1 MTNESRNQFIDKLIL
16 SIRTEN
22 IDAFD
27 ENTQKGIIWFG
38 EKDVAKILN
47 EELPLLLNSY
57 DVANLLRFMVHN
69 DQTEYKDVVLNLLAE
84 VIKQLEKENLK
95 FNKDYHF
102 TNNIDKFGKE
112 GEPVILIKEV
122 YAEKIK
128 SMYTDFA
135 WSQLSPYVLFC
146 QEEN

>member
-16 SIRTEN
+16 SIRTDN

-38 EKDVAKILN
+38 EKNVAKILN
-47 EELPLLLNSY
+47 EELPLYLNDY

-69 DQTEYKDVVLNLLAE
+69 DQAEYKDVVLNLLAE
-84 VIKQLEKENLK
+84 VITQLEKENLK
-95 FNKDYHF
+95 FKEDYWF
-102 TNNIDKFGKE
+102 TNNKE
-112 GEPVILIKEV
+112 KEPVILIKQI

-135 WSQLSPYVLFC
+135 WSQLTPYILFL
-146 QEEN
+146 QEDN

>member
-1 MTNESRNQFIDKLIL
+1 MTNESKNQLIDKLIL
-16 SIRTEN
+16 SIRTDN

-38 EKDVAKILN
+38 EKNVAKILN
-47 EELPLLLNSY
+47 EELPLYLNDY

-69 DQTEYKDVVLNLLAE
+69 DQAEYKDVVLNLLAE
-84 VIKQLEKENLK
+84 VITQLEKENLK
-95 FNKDYHF
+95 FKEDYWF
-102 TNNIDKFGKE
+102 TNNKE
-112 GEPVILIKEV
+112 KEPVILIKQI

-135 WSQLSPYVLFC
+135 WSQLTPYILFL
-146 QEEN
+146 QGETK

>member
-1 MTNESRNQFIDKLIL
+1 MAIESRNQFIDKLIL
-16 SIRTEN
+16 SIRTDN

-47 EELPLLLNSY
+47 EELPLYLNDY

-84 VIKQLEKENLK
+84 VITQLEKENLK
-95 FNKDYHF
+95 FNKDYCF
-102 TNNIDKFGKE
+102 SQNSSKE
-112 GEPVILIKEV
+112 PILVVKEV
-122 YAEKIK
+122 HAKKII
-128 SMYTDFA
+128 SIYTDFA

-146 QEEN
+146 QEDN

>member
-1 MTNESRNQFIDKLIL
+1 MAIESRNQFIDKLIL
-16 SIRTEN
+16 SIRTDN

-38 EKDVAKILN
+38 EKNVAKILN
-47 EELPLLLNSY
+47 EELPLYLNDY

-84 VIKQLEKENLK
+84 VITQLEKENLK
-95 FNKDYHF
+95 FKKDYHF
-102 TNNIDKFGKE
+102 THNKE
-112 GEPVILIKEV
+112 KEPIILVKEIH
-122 YAEKIK
+122 AKKIK

-135 WSQLSPYVLFC
+135 WSQLSPYVAFLK
-146 QEEN
+146 EEN

>member
-1 MTNESRNQFIDKLIL
+1 MTIESRNQFIDKLIL

-38 EKDVAKILN
+38 E
-47 EELPLLLNSY
+47 E

-69 DQTEYKDVVLNLLAE
+69 DQAEYKDVVLNLLAE
-84 VIKQLEKENLK
+84 VITQLEKENLK
-95 FNKDYHF
+95 FKEDYWF
-102 TNNIDKFGKE
+102 TNNKE
-112 GEPVILIKEV
+112 KEPVILIKEV
-122 YAEKIK
+122 YAEKFK

-135 WSQLSPYVLFC
+135 WSQLTPYILFL
-146 QEEN
+146 QGETK

>member
-16 SIRTEN
+16 SVRTEN

-69 DQTEYKDVVLNLLAE
+69 DQAEYKDVVLNLLAE
-84 VIKQLEKENLK
+84 VITQLEKENLK
-95 FNKDYHF
+95 FKEDYWF
-102 TNNIDKFGKE
+102 TNNKE

-122 YAEKIK
+122 YAEKFK

-135 WSQLSPYVLFC
+135 WSQLTPYILFL
-146 QEEN
+146 QGETK

>member
-1 MTNESRNQFIDKLIL
+1 MTNESRKQFIDRLIL

-27 ENTQKGIIWFG
+27 ENTQLGIIWFG

-47 EELPLLLNSY
+47 EELPPLLNSY

-69 DQTEYKDVVLNLLAE
+69 DKAEYKDVVLNLIAE

-95 FNKDYHF
+95 FNKDYYF
-102 TNNIDKFGKE
+102 SNNKKKE
-112 GEPVILIKEV
+112 PIILIKKV
-122 YAEKIK
+122 YAKKIK

-135 WSQLSPYVLFC
+135 WSQLSPYVYFK
-146 QEEN
+146 ENN